1 MTSCLS
7 GTISAHVKTSLQQ
20 QIDSYDSSVVLSEA
34 STPPCSWYSDPR
46 ILELERHT
54 GFSRSWQ
61 MVGRAEQLR
70 APGQYIT
77 CDVAG
82 EPILLITGHD
92 GVVRGFYNV
101 CRHHAAAVIAEP
113 LGRAEHLRCPYH
125 GWTYNLDGALVVA
138 PEFGGVRNFEKSAS
152 GLVPVET
159 AIWQGWA
166 FVKLVSNG
174 TSLELFLGK
183 DLIERFQSLKLEQLC
198 WFERRSYSVKCNWKV
213 FVDNYLD
220 GGYHV
225 PHIHGALNSVLDY
238 SAYTIETGDRF
249 CLQSSPIVGGKA
261 DAQTSQARK
270 GQALYYWIYP
280 NFMINLYEGVMD
292 TNMVVP
298 RGTDRTE
305 VIFDYYFTDVSEKAR
320 EKNLASIAV
329 SERIQDEDV
338 AICESVQRGLSSRS
352 YSTGRL
358 SVRREAGEHLFHRLL
373 HADLKTGL
381 PKDTADRAKNH

>member
-1 MTSCLS
+1 V
-7 GTISAHVKTSLQQ
+7 ATSLKQL
-20 QIDSYDSSVVLSEA
+20 IESYDSNVLLSEA
-34 STPPCSWYSDPR
+34 STPPSSWYSDPR
-46 ILELERHT
+46 ILELERQT
-54 GFSRSWQ
+54 VISRSWQ

-70 APGQYIT
+70 DPGHYIT

-82 EPILLITGHD
+82 EPILLVTGHD
-92 GVVRGFYNV
+92 DVLRGFYNV
-101 CRHHAAAVIAEP
+101 CRHHAAAVMTEP
-113 LGRAEHLRCPYH
+113 QGRAEHLRCPYH
-125 GWTYNLDGALVVA
+125 GWTYKLDGALVVA
-138 PEFGGVRNFEKSAS
+138 PEFGGVRNFDKSGN

-159 AIWQGWA
+159 AIWQGWV
-166 FVKLVSNG
+166 FVKPVSNG
-174 TSLELFLGK
+174 PTLEEFLGENLTRQIQK
-183 DLIERFQSLKLEQLC
+183 LKLEQLS
-198 WFERRSYSVKCNWKV
+198 WFERRSYTVRCNWKV
-213 FVDNYLD
+213 FIDNYLD

-238 SAYTIETGDRF
+238 SAYTIETGDHF
-249 CLQSSPIVGGKA
+249 CLQSSPIVSGKT
-261 DAQTSQARK
+261 DAQTAQTRK

-280 NFMINLYEGVMD
+280 NFMINWYEGVMD
-292 TNMVVP
+292 TNLVVP

-305 VIFDYYFTDVSEKAR
+305 VIFDYYFTDVSANAR

-352 YSTGRL
+352 YSAGRL

-381 PKDTADRAKNH
+381 PNDAREQR